1 MRLTVLCAIA
11 ISFPT
16 LSPGSPGQESLQST
30 KPPPSQGK
38 TQVADKAKKKVSAPP
53 KKAEKAPKK
62 YYAVFE
68 TSKGPF
74 IIEVKRSWAPLGADQ
89 FYNLLKTG
97 FYDDNRFFR
106 VMPDFVIQWGI
117 SGNPKATDNWKRPIK
132 DDAVVASNLKWYVTY
147 ATSGKDTRTAQV
159 FVNMK
164 DNRFLDA
171 KGFAPF
177 GKVVR
182 GREVLSKLY
191 SQYGEKPSGKQPEIK
206 KGGNK
211 FLKDAFPKLDYIK
224 RAYVFDPNKS
234 KANDLKKPA
243 AAKPPEAKGK

>member
-1 MRLTVLCAIA
+1 
-11 ISFPT
+11 
-16 LSPGSPGQESLQST
+16 
-30 KPPPSQGK
+30 
-38 TQVADKAKKKVSAPP
+38 
-53 KKAEKAPKK
+53 
-62 YYAVFE
+62 
-68 TSKGPF
+68 
-74 IIEVKRSWAPLGADQ
+74 
-89 FYNLLKTG
+89 
-97 FYDDNRFFR
+97 
-106 VMPDFVIQWGI
+106 
-117 SGNPKATDNWKRPIK
+117 
-132 DDAVVASNLKWYVTY
+132 
-147 ATSGKDTRTAQV
+147 
-159 FVNMK
+159 MK

-243 AAKPPEAKGK
+243 AAKPSGGFAAAGFFRSFAFDLFGSKTYARLM